1 MRRRVVLAS
10 IALVVAGGS
19 AVPALAKPSIPV
31 GVGGNGNGGVCVYAF
46 TWVPQCVDTGQIGSS
61 VQLPPAPSTATSTTQ
76 HDSRIFCPVFPDP
89 TVQTVAHTVCT
100 HTPH

>member
-1 MRRRVVLAS
+1 MRRRLVLAS
-10 IALVVAGGS
+10 VAVAAAAIS
-19 AVPALAKPSIPV
+19 AVPAMAKPNIPV

-46 TWVPQCVDTGQIGSS
+46 SWVPQCVDTGQIGSA
-61 VQLPPAPSTATSTTQ
+61 VQTPPLPGTST

>member
-1 MRRRVVLAS
+1 MRRRLVLAS
-10 IALVVAGGS
+10 VALAAAGAS
-19 AVPALAKPSIPV
+19 AVPALAKPDVPV

-46 TWVPQCVDTGQIGSS
+46 HWVPQCVDTGQIGSA
-61 VQLPPAPSTATSTTQ
+61 VRTPAPQGSQ
-76 HDSRIFCPVFPDP
+76 HGGRIFCPVFPDP